1 MMVKKLMGVLAATTA
16 VATASAALASDS
28 IGFHIRAVVPV
39 ACSVGYNPTGISFS
53 NDTVRL
59 GELREYC
66 NAPNGY
72 DLEVR
77 YSPNSLR
84 GVTVNIGN
92 ERVTL
97 DGSGFAS
104 IRGATGPK
112 IQTRPLSVEFGENG
126 FDTDE
131 FQVAAIAN

>member
-1 MMVKKLMGVLAATTA
+1 MLKKLTGALAVTVA
-16 VATASAALASDS
+16 VASASTAIASDS
-28 IGFHIRAVVPV
+28 IGFHLRAIVPV
-39 ACSVGYNPTGISFS
+39 SCTVGYNPTGISFTE
-53 NDTVRL
+53 DTVRL
-59 GELREYC
+59 GELQESC

-92 ERVTL
+92 ESVTL

-104 IRGATGPK
+104 IRGATGPR
-112 IQTRPLSVEFGENG
+112 IQRRALSVQFGEGG

-131 FQVAAIAN
+131 FQVAAVAI

>member
-1 MMVKKLMGVLAATTA
+1 MVKKLTGMVAATVA
-16 VATASAALASDS
+16 VASASAAIASDS
-28 IGFHIRAVVPV
+28 MSFNLRAFVPV
-39 ACSVGYNPTGISFS
+39 ACTVGYNPTGISFT

-97 DGSGFAS
+97 DGSGFAA

-112 IQTRPLSVEFGENG
+112 IQTRALSVQFGEDG

-131 FQVAAIAN
+131 FQVAAIAK

>member
-1 MMVKKLMGVLAATTA
+1 MVKKLTGALAATIA
-16 VATASAALASDS
+16 VASASAAIASDS
-28 IGFHIRAVVPV
+28 MVFNLRATVPV
-39 ACSVGYNPTGISFS
+39 SCTVGYNPAGMAF
-53 NDTVRL
+53 NDNIIRL

-84 GVTVNIGN
+84 GVTVSVGS
-92 ERVTL
+92 EQVTL

-112 IQTRPLSVEFGENG
+112 IQTRALSVQYGENG
-126 FDTDE
+126 FDTNE
-131 FQVAAIAN
+131 FQVAAIAI

>member
-1 MMVKKLMGVLAATTA
+1 MVKKLTGVLTATIA
-16 VATASAALASDS
+16 LASASAAIASDS
-28 IGFHIRAVVPV
+28 IGFNLRAIVPV
-39 ACSVGYNPTGISFS
+39 SCTVGYNPAAVTFTDNI
-53 NDTVRL
+53 VRL

-84 GVTVNIGN
+84 GVTVNVGN
-92 ERVTL
+92 EHVTL

-104 IRGATGPK
+104 IRGASGPK
-112 IQTRPLSVEFGENG
+112 IQTRELSLQFGEDG
-126 FDTDE
+126 LDADE
-131 FQVAAIAN
+131 FQVAAIAI

>member
-1 MMVKKLMGVLAATTA
+1 MVKKLTGALAATIA
-16 VATASAALASDS
+16 VASASTATASDS
-28 IGFHIRAVVPV
+28 IGFNLRAIVPV
-39 ACSVGYNPTGISFS
+39 SCTVGYNPTGIAF
-53 NDTVRL
+53 NDNIVRL

-77 YSPNSLR
+77 YSPNSLQ
-84 GVTVNIGN
+84 GVTVSIGN

-104 IRGATGPK
+104 IHGATGPK
-112 IQTRPLSVEFGENG
+112 IQTRALSVQFGDNG

-131 FQVAAIAN
+131 FQVAAIAI

>member
-1 MMVKKLMGVLAATTA
+1 MVKKLTGALAATVA
-16 VATASAALASDS
+16 VASASAAIASDS
-28 IGFHIRAVVPV
+28 IGFNLRATVPV
-39 ACSVGYNPTGISFS
+39 SCTVGYNPTGIAFTD
-53 NDTVRL
+53 NTVRL

-84 GVTVNIGN
+84 GVTVNVGS

-112 IQTRPLSVEFGENG
+112 IQTRALSVEFGDNG
-126 FDTDE
+126 FDTNE
-131 FQVAAIAN
+131 FQVAAIAI

>member
-1 MMVKKLMGVLAATTA
+1 MSCT
-16 VATASAALASDS
+16 
-28 IGFHIRAVVPV
+28 
-39 ACSVGYNPTGISFS
+39 VGYNPTGIAFTD
-53 NDTVRL
+53 NTVRL

-112 IQTRPLSVEFGENG
+112 IQTRALSVQFGDDG

-131 FQVAAIAN
+131 FQVAAIAI

>member
-1 MMVKKLMGVLAATTA
+1 MVKKLTGALAATVA
-16 VATASAALASDS
+16 VASASAAIASDS
-28 IGFHIRAVVPV
+28 IGFNLRAIVPV
-39 ACSVGYNPTGISFS
+39 SCTVGYNPTGIAFTD
-53 NDTVRL
+53 NTVRL

-112 IQTRPLSVEFGENG
+112 IQTRALSVQFGDDG

-131 FQVAAIAN
+131 FQVAAIAI

>member
-1 MMVKKLMGVLAATTA
+1 MVKKLTGVLAATVA
-16 VATASAALASDS
+16 VASASAAIASDS
-28 IGFHIRAVVPV
+28 IGFHIRATVPV
-39 ACSVGYNPTGISFS
+39 SCTVGYNPTGISFTD
-53 NDTVRL
+53 DTVRL

-77 YSPNSLR
+77 YTPNSLR
-84 GVTVNIGN
+84 GVTVNVGN

-112 IQTRPLSVEFGENG
+112 IQTRALSVQFGDDG

-131 FQVAAIAN
+131 FQVAAIAI